1 MRMMIRYR
9 SGMRVE
15 AALLAAS
22 RETMRVTMEA
32 QRDAIELHKVDS
44 GWHTDTGE
52 EIEIEAILPLV
63 DTDVSHFCR
72 EVYPRTC
79 TARHAAMHF

>member
-1 MRMMIRYR
+1 
-9 SGMRVE
+9 MRVE

-44 GWHTDTGE
+44 GWYTDTGE
-52 EIEIEAILPLV
+52 EIEIEALLPLA
-63 DTDVSHFCR
+63 DTDVSQFCR
-72 EVYPRTC
+72 EVYPRTS
-79 TARHAAMHF
+79 TAGHGSMFI